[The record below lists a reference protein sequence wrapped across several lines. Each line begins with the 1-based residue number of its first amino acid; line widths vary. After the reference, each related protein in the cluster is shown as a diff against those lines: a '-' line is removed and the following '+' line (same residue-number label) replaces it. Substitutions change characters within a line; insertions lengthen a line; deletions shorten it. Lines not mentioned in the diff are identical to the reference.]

1 MLGLCILIGATLSII
16 SCATLYVNTKEM
28 SKHDTTGLNLID
40 STKDR
45 NKTDGNLTNP
55 ITQKST
61 AFQEGDNIGS
71 IASVPNKC
79 LGSALCPD

>member
-1 MLGLCILIGATLSII
+1 MLALCILIGATLSII
-16 SCATLYVNTKEM
+16 SGATLYLNTKES

-40 STKDR
+40 STKDT
-45 NKTDGNLTNP
+45 NKTDGNLANP

-61 AFQEGDNIGS
+61 AFQEDDNIGG